1 MRRLNRSIKP
11 GFASSSYGGAV
22 KSFLL
27 PLLAVVIGLAAL
39 YTYFVIRRQP
49 STAAAAV
56 IDPAIAALDE
66 KSLQK
71 LISQTEK
78 RLRQLEEKQE
88 RLFPAGP
95 VILVDSA
102 ANQISLVRNSKIE
115 IQDKCSTG
123 TGLELSDESGKR
135 TWTFDTPRGYF
146 KVIGK
151 VTNPVWY
158 RPDWAFI
165 EEGTP
170 IPKNR
175 EERAVANVL
184 GEYAIS
190 FGNGF
195 FIHGTLYTRLLGSSA
210 THGCIRLG
218 DDTLKKIY
226 DIVQN
231 GTPIWIY

>member
-1 MRRLNRSIKP
+1 M
-11 GFASSSYGGAV
+11 YGLSVSKHQEFSANIRGRITR
-22 KSFLL
+22 SFLV
-27 PLLAVVIGLAAL
+27 LLCVIMLFAILFLFGK
-39 YTYFVIRRQP
+39 FRQMP
-49 STAAAAV
+49 EATIIAAV
-56 IDPAIAALDE
+56 DPAIAAMDE
-66 KSLQK
+66 PTLRKQISL
-71 LISQTEK
+71 TEEK
-78 RLRQLEEKQE
+78 LRQLDDKSAQ
-88 RLFPAGP
+88 LFPSGL

-102 ANQISLVRNSKIE
+102 ANQISLLRNSKID

-123 TGLELSDESGKR
+123 TGFELSDESGKR

-146 KVIGK
+146 KVTGK
-151 VTNPVWY
+151 VTNPVWI

-165 EEGTP
+165 EEGSP

-184 GEYAIS
+184 GDYAIA

-195 FIHGTLYTRLLGSSA
+195 FIHGTLYTRLLGTSV

-226 DIVQN
+226 QAVQV